1 MRMWWN
7 GRHDSFR
14 SYWAKVR
21 GGSSPLI
28 RTMLLLVMFSSVISQ
43 VRAAD
48 LEVKADVSG
57 KNVTITYKSVTGS
70 SGGQT
75 QYIVQRANE
84 AGTVDKQFDP
94 TLGNLVTDT
103 NVADGK
109 YKYAV
114 TALEVKSS
122 AKSGQSLSTETEFM
136 GGNYLGLTGQIKSD
150 ALKISLTVANRNLP
164 TSVTISWKGT
174 SGFQYVVQRF
184 NSGNTVSKQFSP
196 TTTTTISESGLT
208 LNNAGD
214 YYGVTAFGP
223 ITNGWSSVVQVG
235 TGSGDGAGGGASP
248 SPSGSPAGG
257 TSGGNPTNCGTTL
270 FGTACNDFQ
279 GWVNK
284 VMGWIIKLVGPAILT
299 LLAMYSGFKYISSN
313 GNEQSIKEAKDLLLG
328 AIVGYV
334 LLMLVGA
341 IMTLIF

>member
-14 SYWAKVR
+14 SYWAKAR

-28 RTMLLLVMFSSVISQ
+28 RTMLLLVMILSVASQ
-43 VRAAD
+43 AHAAG
-48 LEVKADVSG
+48 LEVKAEVNG
-57 KNVTITYKSVTGS
+57 KNVTVTYKPVTGS
-70 SGGQT
+70 SGGQS

-84 AGTVDKQFDP
+84 SGTVDKQFDP
-94 TLGNLVTDT
+94 TLSNSVTDA

-122 AKSGQSLSTETEFM
+122 AQSGQSLSTETEFL
-136 GGNYLGLTGQIKSD
+136 GGNYLGTAGQIKKD
-150 ALKISLTVANRNLP
+150 ALKIILTVANRNLP
-164 TSVTISWKGT
+164 TSATIAW
-174 SGFQYVVQRF
+174 SGVSGAQYIVQRF

-196 TTTTTISESGLT
+196 TTATSVTDSDLT

-214 YYGVTAFGP
+214 YYGVTVLGL
-223 ITNGWSSVVQVG
+223 ISNGWSSVVQVG
-235 TGSGDGAGGGASP
+235 TGSGDGTGGGASP
-248 SPSGSPAGG
+248 SPSGSPGGG
-257 TSGGNPTNCGTTL
+257 TSGGNPTTCGTTI
-270 FGTACNDFQ
+270 FDTACNDFQ
-279 GWVNK
+279 GWVKK
-284 VMGWIIKLVGPAILT
+284 VMDWIVKLVGPAILT
-299 LLAMYSGFKYISSN
+299 LLAMYSGFRYISSN
-313 GNEQSIKEAKDLLLG
+313 GNEQTIKEAKDLLLG